1 MNGIDI
7 AVIVCVSVLA
17 VALAAYFIVRK
28 VKRKNGGCCGCCSE
42 CGMCAHAD
50 KTAKCSCSDKGDE
63 TESVRT
69 ETACCD
75 ATDTSSM
82 R

>member
-7 AVIVCVSVLA
+7 AVIVCVAVLA

-28 VKRKNGGCCGCCSE
+28 VKHKDGGCCGCCSE

-50 KTAKCSCSDKGDE
+50 KTAKCANDDNIEPPSSIS
-63 TESVRT
+63 TER
-69 ETACCD
+69 
-75 ATDTSSM
+75 
-82 R
+82 